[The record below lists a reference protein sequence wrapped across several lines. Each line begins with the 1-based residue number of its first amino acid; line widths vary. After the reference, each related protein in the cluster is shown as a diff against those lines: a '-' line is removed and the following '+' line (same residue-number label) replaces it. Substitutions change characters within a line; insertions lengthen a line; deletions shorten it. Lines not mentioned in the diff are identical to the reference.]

1 MSDYYSIIAK
11 AVHGLQPNTGE
22 ARRRLY
28 DRARGAL
35 TGEMRNTQLS
45 LDQSEI
51 LTARMALEAAIT
63 KVEAEVLNAEDARL
77 HAEDARLHTPVKTPV
92 RPAKAPAETPEGR
105 GPLTKLWSQV
115 FRRTGHRAEPTRR
128 EPAPRSTPVVPAGR
142 AAAPPTTP
150 LAAPLAASPL
160 AAAPLAASPPA
171 GTPAPPPTATSKGR
185 DTWLTELLARA
196 SREEDEDEAMA
207 PPKVRRIR

>member
-1 MSDYYSIIAK
+1 MAYSGVAECTTLQGMSDYYSIIAK
-11 AVHGLQPNTGE
+11 AVHALSPNTGE

-35 TGEMRNTQLS
+35 NGEMRNAQLS

-63 KVEAEVLNAEDARL
+63 KVEAELARAEAPPR
-77 HAEDARLHTPVKTPV
+77 AAVV
-92 RPAKAPAETPEGR
+92 GKAPARSATPAEEKGR
-105 GPLTKLWSQV
+105 GPLTKLWSQM
-115 FRRTGHRAEPTRR
+115 FGRNGHRIDAPPSRR
-128 EPAPRSTPVVPAGR
+128 EPGPRPAPRAPAPAAKPR
-142 AAAPPTTP
+142 AAKP
-150 LAAPLAASPL
+150 LAAKFP
-160 AAAPLAASPPA
+160 AAATHPA
-171 GTPAPPPTATSKGR
+171 KGR
-185 DTWLTELLARA
+185 DTWLTDLLARA